1 MAYLILGVLC
11 WGVIFAVLYS
21 LRLKSRLHTL
31 SIETMAVPEK
41 ALSVAVLLGI
51 IMICILP
58 MGLCPVW
65 NGDIPEHRNQYEVL
79 TESILQGHLYM
90 DYEVDPKLLAMDNP
104 YDRDM
109 RDELGV
115 DYHWDHAFYQGHYY
129 MYFGVVPVFLLFLP
143 YRVITGESLTT
154 YHATQIFVAV
164 FIIGIFA
171 LFYLL
176 AKKFFP
182 RISLALY
189 LMLSAAFAMAS
200 IWYSIAAPALYATAI
215 TAGLC
220 MEIWSLYFFFK
231 SVWDGEDDRKC
242 IRYAFLGSI
251 LGALAFG
258 CRPPVALA
266 NLLAVPLLIQYL
278 HSRKCNRKL
287 AGRLLFAALPYV
299 VVGGLLMAYNYARFD
314 NPFEFGQA
322 YQLTTNDQTAYG
334 FGFSKSLLFEMIN
347 GVFTSF
353 ISYAPL
359 DEAFPYL
366 SHNGVLINFPVFF
379 CGFFGLAQEKVRRK
393 LKSQGL
399 WNFTI
404 VLTVLPFLI
413 TVIEI
418 LWSPIVNERYHMDIY
433 WLMGLLCFLVM
444 GTAYESASVKFR
456 RRLSWGL
463 SYGAL
468 GTMFVCFLLWAVP
481 RDSNLT
487 SYYPWVLEDIKQVI
501 RLGR

>member
-1 MAYLILGVLC
+1 MKYLVLGILC
-11 WGVIFAVLYS
+11 WGVIFVILYS
-21 LRLKSRLHTL
+21 LRLRSRLHALT
-31 SIETMAVPEK
+31 IETMARPGK
-41 ALSVAVLLGI
+41 MLSVSVLLGV

-65 NGDIPEHRNQYEVL
+65 NGTIPEHRNQYEVL

-90 DYEVDPKLLAMDNP
+90 DYEVDPKLLAMENP

-109 RDELGV
+109 RDALGV

-143 YRVITGESLTT
+143 YRVLTGESLTT
-154 YHATQIFVAV
+154 YHATQIFVAL

-176 AKKFFP
+176 ARKFFP
-182 RISLALY
+182 KITLALY

-200 IWYSIAAPALYATAI
+200 IWYSVAAPALYATAI

-220 MEIWSLYFFFK
+220 MEIWSLYFFIK
-231 SVWDGEDDRKC
+231 SVWDAEDDRKS
-242 IRYAFLGSI
+242 IFYAFWGSM

-266 NLLAVPLLIQYL
+266 NLLVIPVFMRYL
-278 HSRKCNRKL
+278 RNRKINRKL
-287 AGRLLFAALPYV
+287 IGQLLLAALPYV
-299 VVGGLLMAYNYARFD
+299 VIGGLLMTYNYVRFD

-334 FGFSKSLLFEMIN
+334 LTFSKSLFFEMVN
-347 GVFTSF
+347 GLFSNF
-353 ISYAPL
+353 ISFTPL
-359 DEAFPYL
+359 DESFPYI

-379 CGFFGLAQEKVRRK
+379 CGVFGLAQEKVRRK
-393 LKSQGL
+393 LKSAGL
-399 WNFTI
+399 WSFTI
-404 VLTVLPFLI
+404 VLTIMPFLI
-413 TVIEI
+413 TMVEI
-418 LWSPIVNERYHMDIY
+418 MWSPIVNERYHMDIY
-433 WLMGLLCFLVM
+433 WLMGLLCFLVI
-444 GTAYESASVKFR
+444 GSAYESASGKFR
-456 RRLSWGL
+456 RRLSWGV
-463 SYGAL
+463 SYCAL
-468 GTMFVCFLLWAVP
+468 GTMFICFLLWAVP